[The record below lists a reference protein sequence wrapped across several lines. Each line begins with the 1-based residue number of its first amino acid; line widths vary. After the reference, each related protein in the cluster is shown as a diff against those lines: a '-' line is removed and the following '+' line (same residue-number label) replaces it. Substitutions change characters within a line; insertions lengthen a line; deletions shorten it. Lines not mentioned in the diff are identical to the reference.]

1 MRKFLRPKHLPFL
14 ILAFSALGVLMRL
27 WTIGSGPDKN
37 NLYAAN
43 PMAWTLLWIVSFGAA
58 VSVLLLTAPLNIPGR
73 YSQNFP
79 PSIPGAIGTGLA
91 ALAIMTS
98 GLSMLTASADMLTSI
113 TGFLGIVSAI
123 ALVLVAFSRFNGQRP
138 NFLLH
143 ALMCLFFA
151 LRIFNKCK
159 MWSNEPQ
166 VGVFLMPFL
175 ASVCV
180 MLAAYQLAS
189 FDVDLG
195 NRKHSLFWSL
205 MGIYFCVLALPG
217 SDEALFY
224 FLLAVWLLTNL
235 CSLRP
240 LKPKAHTDPA
250 PEAPQPETAK
260 NAPAEQ
266 PDMDLNEL
274 MNWLDKQ

>member
-1 MRKFLRPKHLPFL
+1 MKKILRPKSLPFI
-14 ILAFSALGVLMRL
+14 ILAFSAMGVLMRL

-37 NLYAAN
+37 NLYAPN
-43 PMAWTLLWIVSFGAA
+43 PMAWALLWIVTLGAA
-58 VSVLLLTAPLNIPGR
+58 ASILLLTAPLKNPGR

-91 ALAIMTS
+91 ALGIMTS
-98 GLSMLTASADMLTSI
+98 GLSMLATSVDVLTRI
-113 TGFLGIVSAI
+113 TGLLGTVSAI

-143 ALMCLFFA
+143 AVMCLFFA

-159 MWSNEPQ
+159 LWSNEPQ
-166 VGVFLMPFL
+166 IGVFLMPFL

-180 MLAAYQLAS
+180 MLASYQLAS

-205 MGIYFCVLALPG
+205 MGIYFCVLSLPAC
-217 SDEALFY
+217 EEPLFY
-224 FLLAVWLLTNL
+224 LLMAIWLLTNL

-240 LKPKAHTDPA
+240 LKPKAHAEPA
-250 PEAPQPETAK
+250 PEEPQPEPVAD
-260 NAPAEQ
+260 APAPQ
-266 PDMDLNEL
+266 SNMDLDEL
-274 MNWLDKQ
+274 MGWLDEK